1 MRKRESYILYIFILV
16 FMYAFPTKAEE
27 NHDEGEFNV
36 KEVIFEHL
44 TDNYSWELP
53 FSHTQRLYLPVIV
66 RDTKGEW
73 HIFSSK
79 HLTEGNVHQG
89 FYIAQEGDNI
99 HKIES
104 VDEQGSNY
112 RPLDF
117 SITKIVCAIFFTAII
132 ILSILLWDARWYKKH
147 SYQAPRRGVAMIE
160 VVVDML
166 YYEIIKPILGADA
179 RKFAPYILTLFFF
192 ILVANLLGQIVI
204 FPGGVNLTGNISITF
219 VLAAMTFVVI
229 NLFGTKEYWKETF
242 WPDVPLWLKFPIPI
256 MPLIEVFGIITKPFA
271 LMIRLFANML
281 GGHIIAL
288 SLVSLIFLLGALG
301 EYVMGMTT
309 VVSVIF
315 SLFMKL
321 IDLLI
326 CFIQAF
332 VFMMLTT
339 VFISLARVKEH
350 EHKEETKEQP
360 SEISEITE

>member
-1 MRKRESYILYIFILV
+1 MRKREFYISCTFVLIFLNV
-16 FMYAFPTKAEE
+16 FSIKAEE
-27 NHDEGEFNV
+27 NHSEKAFNV
-36 KEVIFEHL
+36 KDVIFEHL
-44 TDNYSWELP
+44 TDSYSWELP
-53 FSHTQRLYLPVIV
+53 FSHTHRLYLPVIV
-66 RDTKGEW
+66 KDLNGKW

-79 HLTEGNVHQG
+79 HLDGGNTHKG
-89 FYIAQEGDNI
+89 FYIAQDGDNV

-104 VDEQGSNY
+104 VDEQGNKY

-117 SITKIVCAIFFTAII
+117 SITKNVLAILFAAII
-132 ILSILLWDARWYKKH
+132 ILSVLLWDAHWYKKH
-147 SYQAPRRGVAMIE
+147 PYKAPRRGVAMVEI
-160 VVVDML
+160 VIDML
-166 YYEIIKPILGADA
+166 YYEIIKPILGEDA

-204 FPGGVNLTGNISITF
+204 FPGGVNLTGNISITL
-219 VLAAMTFVVI
+219 VLAFMTFIVI
-229 NLFGTKEYWKETF
+229 NLFGTKEYWKEVF

-256 MPLIEVFGIITKPFA
+256 MPVIEVFGVITKPFA

-301 EYVMGMTT
+301 ETVMGITT
-309 VVSVIF
+309 GVSVIF

-321 IDLLI
+321 IDVMI

-350 EHKEETKEQP
+350 EHESKKEEQQST
-360 SEISEITE
+360 EITE